1 MRICYLV
8 SVLNI
13 FKSRKLLYAAGLF
26 LLLTNTFAK
35 SLAFVQVHH
44 QSLFV
49 LVQFAFLRLQFAEQF
64 FLVRQKKF
72 LEFLIDK
79 YLNRTR
85 FVGDFF
91 I

>member
-13 FKSRKLLYAAGLF
+13 LKSRKLLYAAGLF

-44 QSLFV
+44 Q
-49 LVQFAFLRLQFAEQF
+49 
-64 FLVRQKKF
+64 
-72 LEFLIDK
+72 
-79 YLNRTR
+79 
-85 FVGDFF
+85 
-91 I
+91 